1 MIRHIVF
8 WKFRPDADPEPFL
21 QALSALPEQIDWIRG
36 MHVARSAAPNAAL
49 DAALEADFYTL
60 YHHSYAGQGSP
71 HAESPLTGRRAVVY
85 WSHRTE
91 EGRYGLS
98 GLHPALR

>member
-36 MHVARSAAPNAAL
+36 MHVARSAAPNAA
-49 DAALEADFYTL
+49 
-60 YHHSYAGQGSP
+60 
-71 HAESPLTGRRAVVY
+71 
-85 WSHRTE
+85 
-91 EGRYGLS
+91 
-98 GLHPALR
+98 

>member
-36 MHVARSAAPNAAL
+36 MHVARSAAPNAAWGRL
-49 DAALEADFYTL
+49 RSRWTLTRLEDVAAL
-60 YHHSYAGQGSP
+60 S
-71 HAESPLTGRRAVVY
+71 RRPCATRRF
-85 WSHRTE
+85 SALCKSIRTD
-91 EGRYGLS
+91 RVS
-98 GLHPALR
+98 I

>member
-36 MHVARSAAPNAAL
+36 MHVARSAAPNAAW
-49 DAALEADFYTL
+49 DAALEVDFDTL
-60 YHHSYAGQGSP
+60 EDVARHKKVSALCKSIRTDRV
-71 HAESPLTGRRAVVY
+71 SIDIPL
-85 WSHRTE
+85 
-91 EGRYGLS
+91 
-98 GLHPALR
+98 

>member
-36 MHVARSAAPNAAL
+36 MHVARSAAPNAAW
-49 DAALEADFYTL
+49 DAALEVDFDTL
-60 YHHSYAGQGSP
+60 EDVATTRATRRSP
-71 HAESPLTGRRAVVY
+71 PCASPSAPTASASISRCERVV
-85 WSHRTE
+85 
-91 EGRYGLS
+91 

>member
-36 MHVARSAAPNAAL
+36 MHVARSAAPNAAW
-49 DAALEADFYTL
+49 DACPASAACL
-60 YHHSYAGQGSP
+60 SP
-71 HAESPLTGRRAVVY
+71 WLAPQ
-85 WSHRTE
+85 
-91 EGRYGLS
+91 
-98 GLHPALR
+98 

>member
-36 MHVARSAAPNAAL
+36 MHAW
-49 DAALEADFYTL
+49 DAALEVDFDTL
-60 YHHSYAGQGSP
+60 EDVARYRDDPRHKKVSALCKSIRTDRV
-71 HAESPLTGRRAVVY
+71 SIDIPL
-85 WSHRTE
+85 
-91 EGRYGLS
+91 
-98 GLHPALR
+98 